1 MVKEAREAKIE
12 EYLTTTFKASLKA
25 ATKGKESRR
34 EKHREDML
42 LHPNLD
48 KLVKEESKTN
58 SKVALYFWILMF

>member
-1 MVKEAREAKIE
+1 MVKEAQEAKIV
-12 EYLTTTFKASLKA
+12 EYLTTTFKGSLKA
-25 ATKGKESRR
+25 ATEGKESRR
-34 EKHREDML
+34 EKHREDKL

>member
-34 EKHREDML
+34 EKQREDKL

-48 KLVKEESKTN
+48 KLVKEE
-58 SKVALYFWILMF
+58 